1 MTDIY
6 FDESGYTG
14 TDLSNPEQPFFVI
27 ASSTLSDA
35 DANTLLQD
43 SFPGYQ
49 GAEFKFTNIWRRDRH
64 RKNLERFVSNLKD
77 VTNSV
82 FVWGVDKKFSLLIKM
97 IDYVIEPVVYAS
109 GHDFYANGYAR
120 SFVYTVHR
128 DLKNGAPNEVYVQ
141 TVLLWDRFA
150 RDPNEQTAQE
160 LQTFTR
166 HQAKTLGGVVQSFFK
181 FLSDCLESFIQEGAY
196 KANFSETN
204 EIQLTSMLSSVVYWR
219 QNIKDDFNIL
229 HDQSSNFFKSRS
241 MWSTLM
247 RNDAPDVVHQLGNGS
262 LVEFPLRVSTTTSLR
277 SHDSRSVQ
285 FCDVVAGLFTK
296 LMPAVQGFEID
307 PFLMELV
314 AKGAGEVTMSGVN
327 PERIYVN
334 GPPPR
339 RSGPDALDQMV
350 DILRP
355 ELDRILSRSNGSAT

>member
-27 ASSTLSDA
+27 ASSTLDDA
-35 DANTLLQD
+35 EAKAILED

-49 GAEFKFTNIWRRDRH
+49 GAEHKFTNIWKRDRH
-64 RKNLERFVSNLKD
+64 RRNLERFAKNLRNFSD
-77 VTNSV
+77 SV
-82 FVWGVDKKFSLLIKM
+82 FVWGVDKKFCLLIKM
-97 IDYVIEPVVYAS
+97 IDYVIEPVIYAS
-109 GHDFYANGYAR
+109 GHDFYSNGYAR

-128 DLKNGAPNEVYVQ
+128 DLKIGAPDKVYAQ
-141 TVLLWDRFA
+141 LVLLWDQLA
-150 RDPNEQTAQE
+150 RNPNEQTAQE
-160 LQTFTR
+160 LRIFVKNQTKIFS
-166 HQAKTLGGVVQSFFK
+166 GVLHSFFE
-181 FLSDCLESFIQEGAY
+181 FLSQCLDVFIREQAY
-196 KANFSETN
+196 KENFSNTN

-219 QNIKDDFNIL
+219 QNTQEDINIY
-229 HDQSSNFFKSRS
+229 HDQSSNFFRSRS

-247 RNDAPDVVHQLGNGS
+247 SDDAPDGPHQLGNGS
-262 LVEFPLRVSTTTSLR
+262 HVEFPLRVRSTTSLT
-277 SHDSRSVQ
+277 SHGSHAIQ

-307 PFLMELV
+307 PFLKDLV
-314 AKGAGEVTMSGVN
+314 AKGAGDVTMSGVN

-339 RSGPDALDQMV
+339 RFGPDALDKMV
-350 DILRP
+350 EVLRP
-355 ELDRILSRSNGSAT
+355 ELDRILSRAKGDPA

>member
-1 MTDIY
+1 
-6 FDESGYTG
+6 
-14 TDLSNPEQPFFVI
+14 
-27 ASSTLSDA
+27 
-35 DANTLLQD
+35 
-43 SFPGYQ
+43 
-49 GAEFKFTNIWRRDRH
+49 
-64 RKNLERFVSNLKD
+64 
-77 VTNSV
+77 
-82 FVWGVDKKFSLLIKM
+82 M

-150 RDPNEQTAQE
+150 RNPNEQTAQA

-166 HQAKTLGGVVQSFFK
+166 HQAKTLGGVVKSFFK

-247 RNDAPDVVHQLGNGS
+247 RNDAPDIVHQLGNGS
-262 LVEFPLRVSTTTSLR
+262 LVEFPLRVCTTTSLI

-350 DILRP
+350 EVLRP
-355 ELDRILSRSNGSAT
+355 ELDRILSRGNGSAT